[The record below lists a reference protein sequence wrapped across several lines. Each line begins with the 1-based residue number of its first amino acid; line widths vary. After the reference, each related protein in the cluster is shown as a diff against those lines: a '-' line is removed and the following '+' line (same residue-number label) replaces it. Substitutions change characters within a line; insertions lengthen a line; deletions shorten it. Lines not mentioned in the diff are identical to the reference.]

1 MHEARRIYALLGPE
15 RRWVYATVLIALLAS
30 ASGVATVT
38 LTAAGIGTLAAT
50 RSLDALTPIVVA
62 LVALIVARTLLAY
75 LQGVVAQTTAAVVA
89 ETVRVR
95 LFEHLAR
102 LGPGYFVHRSSG
114 DVVATAVDGVEAIQ
128 ILLSR
133 YVPQAVVSTVVPLAI
148 FLYLLTISPPVAL
161 ILLLFAPASIVAR
174 RVLGRSTRAR
184 SKVLWGERG
193 RISALFVDSLQGLP
207 VIKSFNRGQA
217 QADEIEHRARAYRRA
232 IMDVLKVSLLHASL
246 TELAVGAGLVL
257 ALGIAGNQVLAGS
270 LAAGQVVVLY
280 VLARELYLPIN
291 KLNVVYHDA
300 DVALAA
306 GTRIFTLL
314 DAEPAVA
321 DVAPT
326 SSGPLSLI
334 IQTPS
339 IRFESVTFAYARGA
353 APALVDLSFAAEPG
367 QMVAIVGPSGAG
379 KSTVVNL
386 LLRFWDPQEG
396 SVLIDGQDV
405 RTLPLR
411 QLRALMA
418 VVAQDTY
425 LFNTS
430 VLENIRLGRADAT
443 DDEVRAAAR
452 AASAEQFILALPDGF
467 DTRIGERGA
476 RLSGGERQRL
486 AIARAFLKNT
496 PILLLDEAT
505 SSLDSANEQA
515 VQGALAELMR
525 GRTTIVIAHRLSTV
539 ANADRI
545 LVLDGGRLI
554 EAGGHTEL
562 LGQQRVYSNLVA
574 AQSGRAEES

>member
-1 MHEARRIYALLGPE
+1 
-15 RRWVYATVLIALLAS
+15 V
-30 ASGVATVT
+30 
-38 LTAAGIGTLAAT
+38 
-50 RSLDALTPIVVA
+50 
-62 LVALIVARTLLAY
+62 
-75 LQGVVAQTTAAVVA
+75 
-89 ETVRVR
+89 
-95 LFEHLAR
+95 
-102 LGPGYFVHRSSG
+102 
-114 DVVATAVDGVEAIQ
+114 
-128 ILLSR
+128 
-133 YVPQAVVSTVVPLAI
+133 
-148 FLYLLTISPPVAL
+148 
-161 ILLLFAPASIVAR
+161 
-174 RVLGRSTRAR
+174 
-184 SKVLWGERG
+184 
-193 RISALFVDSLQGLP
+193 
-207 VIKSFNRGQA
+207 
-217 QADEIEHRARAYRRA
+217 
-232 IMDVLKVSLLHASL
+232 
-246 TELAVGAGLVL
+246 
-257 ALGIAGNQVLAGS
+257 
-270 LAAGQVVVLY
+270 
-280 VLARELYLPIN
+280 
-291 KLNVVYHDA
+291 
-300 DVALAA
+300 
-306 GTRIFTLL
+306 
-314 DAEPAVA
+314 
-321 DVAPT
+321 
-326 SSGPLSLI
+326 
-334 IQTPS
+334 
-339 IRFESVTFAYARGA
+339 
-353 APALVDLSFAAEPG
+353 
-367 QMVAIVGPSGAG
+367 VAIVGPSGAG

>member
-193 RISALFVDSLQGLP
+193 LISALFVDSLQGLP